1 MTRLD
6 LRTLDVQGD
15 VRRVDCVDGH
25 HFINVILNDEVIDVS
40 DTYDDDREGNG
51 WREVRTDRD
60 KVLYYIL
67 SQIVYPDVDA
77 PRTEKL
83 ESLYAL
89 ADKLDV
95 VSLRWQEGRT
105 VGFYT
110 VKFAGDSKR
119 QLST

>member
-6 LRTLDVQGD
+6 LRTLDVQSD
-15 VRRVDCVDGH
+15 VRRVDCIDGD
-25 HFINVILNDEVIDVS
+25 HFIDVTLNNEVIDVD
-40 DTYDDDREGNG
+40 DTYDDDRAENG

-67 SQIVYPDVDA
+67 SQIVYPDMDA
-77 PRTEKL
+77 PRPERF

-95 VSLRWQEGRT
+95 VSLRWQGGRA

-110 VKFAGDSKR
+110 VKFTGDR
-119 QLST
+119 ER